1 MPERLGDVDFY
12 PNGGSHQTGC
22 NDLCVGGIG
31 CIQIDLWDLVSGSC
45 SHSRANEY
53 YIESINTYKAGE
65 AFVSKPCES
74 WKDYENQNCHDH
86 LDKMTMGYGLDLN
99 KYDPLNLYV
108 GSL

>member
-1 MPERLGDVDFY
+1 MSLPERLGDVDFY
-12 PNGGSHQTGC
+12 PNGGAHQTGC

-99 KYDPLNLYV
+99 KYDHLNLC
-108 GSL
+108 GF